1 MKDKKYLV
9 AGTGI
14 SGIGAANLLLKIGA
28 QVTVYDGNE
37 SLDKEEIA
45 KKLIADGVEIILGA
59 LPQEVIKGTDVMI
72 LSPELQLMLHL

>member
-37 SLDKEEIA
+37 S
-45 KKLIADGVEIILGA
+45 
-59 LPQEVIKGTDVMI
+59 
-72 LSPELQLMLHL
+72 